1 MRQSGE
7 KNALDY
13 DFTSES
19 LHKTFLWTICMYEP
33 GRDKGSE
40 KQLKICCDLK
50 LRTKHLIQ
58 DHSMSFAL
66 VLELALGGEPT
77 KIDYYMVTWVP
88 TQQAQGPDIHLHTK
102 TKTKFLKRFI
112 ITLINRLKR
121 TTVNDS
127 VPAYQFIMIPVY
139 CTCFITVHCHCLQL
153 SVSIDLRAS
162 TDTCITVKTE
172 MTGCTTAIILRAPP
186 KPHRCSATSL

>member
-50 LRTKHLIQ
+50 LRTKHLIE
-58 DHSMSFAL
+58 DHSMSFTS

-77 KIDYYMVTWVP
+77 KTQIRFSKVGQKDRLLQGNFSWVP
-88 TQQAQGPDIHLHTK
+88 KKQGPDIHVHTK

-112 ITLINRLKR
+112 MTNRQIEKK
-121 TTVNDS
+121 TPTVNDS

-139 CTCFITVHCHCLQL
+139 CTCFITVHCHC
-153 SVSIDLRAS
+153 
-162 TDTCITVKTE
+162 
-172 MTGCTTAIILRAPP
+172 
-186 KPHRCSATSL
+186 